1 MATQKVKKELLQ
13 EALDLISYHV
23 RYTDASAASGIA
35 VSTLKNR
42 VTTAIKEG
50 MTPEKGVKKTEDPKF
65 LRNQIKNLKLQ
76 LKESE
81 RQEDTL
87 ETVKNEILRLSHLRP
102 KIPDWTFTPGKKS
115 KNLPGVPT
123 LFMSD
128 LHWGEVVFSDQVGGK
143 NAFNPRIAKKRVR
156 TLIENTIHLL
166 KDHMVNPEYPGIVLA
181 LGGDMFS
188 GDIHDELKESNAQT
202 TLESVVDLYGVMVW
216 VIEEL
221 LKHFPKIFI
230 PCVTG
235 NHGRMTKKVQHK
247 NRVYSNFDWQLYK
260 FLEKHYHPVAG
271 KKDPRVEFQVSD
283 GSDAYYRIFNHRYLL
298 THGDQFRGGDGMIG
312 PLGPI
317 MRGDFKKRS
326 RNSQID
332 MDYET
337 MILGH
342 FHTLMMLPKLIVN
355 GSIKGLDEYA
365 WAGNFSYEVP
375 AQALWMTHPRNGI
388 TFSMPVYVDKMGRD
402 KKPTEW
408 VSFAK

>member
-1 MATQKVKKELLQ
+1 MAIKVSDADLQ
-13 EALDLISYHV
+13 EALDLITYHG
-23 RYTDASAASGIA
+23 TSHAAAAASNLPSG
-35 VSTLKNR
+35 TLRDRAKM
-42 VTTAIKEG
+42 ASKKG
-50 MTPEKGVKKTEDPKF
+50 MEPDTELKKSENPSYLKA
-65 LRNQIKNLKLQ
+65 QIKDLKSQ
-76 LKESE
+76 LREAE
-81 RQEDTL
+81 RHENTI
-87 ETVKNEILRLSHLRP
+87 EVVKDKILKLSHLTP
-102 KIPDWTFTPGKKS
+102 KIPNWVLNPQPKKR
-115 KNLPGVPT
+115 NLPGVPT

-128 LHWGEVVFSDQVGGK
+128 LHWSEIVFADQVGNK
-143 NAFNPRIAKKRVR
+143 NAFNIRIAKRRVR

-188 GDIHDELKESNAQT
+188 GDIHDELKESNEQT
-202 TLESVVDLYGVMVW
+202 MLQSVLDLYGVMIW

-260 FLEKHYHPVAG
+260 FLEKHYHPAAG
-271 KKDPRVEFQVSD
+271 MKDPRVEFQVSD
-283 GSDAYYRIFNHRYLL
+283 GSDCYYKIFNHRYLL

-317 MRGDFKKRS
+317 MRGDFKKRA

-342 FHTLMMLPKLIVN
+342 FHTLMMLPRLIVN
-355 GSIKGLDEYA
+355 GSLKGLDEYA
-365 WAGNFSYEVP
+365 WAGNFSFEVP

-388 TFSMPVYVDKMGRD
+388 TFSMPVYVDKMD
-402 KKPTEW
+402 STKKETSW
-408 VSFAK
+408 VSITK